1 MFAGT
6 AGGPEEH
13 SAQHGHLA
21 RGKQMQL
28 QAMEP
33 ILEGSSERGAQ
44 V

>member
-21 RGKQMQL
+21 RGKQMHL
-28 QAMEP
+28 T
-33 ILEGSSERGAQ
+33 IRLLELLEALMD
-44 V
+44 